1 MKINEKKIFFRRLLM
16 SAAVMSVCVNMA
28 NAQTATAGDKG
39 IPFSPFAFLSLNLQ
53 SGKTTTGNFD
63 IPPRVMIM
71 FDDSGSM
78 GSAVRGRNNIRDYCL
93 VNPDYPNILRVSYTN
108 SGRKNHG
115 VLSDRVCFVCKDGS
129 KAQLINKGNI
139 FRQDAAI
146 MNSYTGIINPRS
158 AVKCNGIEYGPG
170 TNLFTQE
177 TNVVLSEYITAA
189 FPESDSRIGV
199 AKEALID
206 VVDIYQDQF
215 LWGLM
220 SLWGTEKL
228 PAGGLQANIIPYTA
242 RINPFM
248 GKGSKA
254 GNYQDFKKLV
264 ARLRPSG
271 GTPST
276 ERYLQVADYLLS
288 TKEYICQND
297 YIIIFSDG
305 DSTNANPDSR
315 NRYDNNISN
324 NNMIYKY
331 WHTGLYGPFLPRG
344 YDAKGAD
351 GIGHFS
357 KVLDGRRQGGLQIQG
372 DLKSSVMKNV
382 QAGNRDP
389 AISKHQIYTHAEE
402 AKKAF
407 ETAGFSDAAGV
418 NNLFAGNDR
427 DDTNWDGYEHEGE
440 KFFEKQIIKT
450 YSIGFGNTLSAG
462 GREYLR
468 NAATN
473 GKVYSALDK
482 KDVIEAFN
490 AILEEI
496 KKDNNQSKPTFEK
509 GFSASAPALAGA
521 GSQKLDNL
529 AAQLTL
535 NPETWSSE
543 FEFVKLD
550 KRGQSSGATTTTV
563 PADYSE
569 RRVIMSY
576 ANDSGVQQDPIFL
589 TVNSSAMA
597 PYFGFTTAQQQIEF
611 TKAFLPWYLR
621 TAATNDAAAETA
633 AAQIPAAN
641 RKVRAYRKRTD
652 NADDSGRMMADVMGA
667 PVLSLSYTQGRPEY
681 MMTAANDGMVYIF
694 KQTEDQNKPYKMVLN
709 YLPASMQR
717 ESTDFSDTVAKAA
730 VAIAETGY
738 GTTLTSEGATEASQ
752 PHLFLNN
759 GGMQWRQ
766 TAKDAN
772 GNTATYVAGAMGQ
785 GGRGAYV
792 LAITG
797 KDRANQKEIG
807 LSVKADN
814 WAQTVPMW
822 ETAKGKNNK
831 LGYTVSTPQ
840 FAQVATTVDSS
851 GAKVK
856 TSGIRQL
863 LFLANGYDAPADVR
877 TAPTLY
883 IYDALGQDMGK
894 AASAVSS
901 GDAKGKLVK
910 TIEVVGGV
918 GGLSTPT
925 LVDIDADNLA
935 DVAYAGDQGGNIYRF
950 DLRGTPAAWKAH
962 KIYQGESTTVSGM
975 ISFTQPITAAPAVF
989 KIDSNN
995 YMVIVGTGSD
1005 IYQKDLANKDQQ
1017 VVLGIRDRLENKEPT
1032 ALKQRDLVEQNILTT
1047 SGTSSAGRELR
1058 YLSRKLVPDDSNGW
1072 VLKLGG
1078 NGERVVTQASII
1090 NKTAFFTSRIYDV
1103 KTETSGSVATQNQY
1117 TCKTQSNKTQ
1127 ASSTGWL
1134 FGVDVLSGSNPR
1146 KDSAYFRGLGSVT
1159 VDSLARSDKTSVEGY
1174 ENLEAAAQKII
1185 GLSSGAVVGS
1195 FEQLATTFSAVNP
1208 NGAFGSGQDQ
1218 DVDVSQGKNDC
1229 VNFGDYNV
1237 SVVSSQ
1243 SGYQNLEIDAFKCP
1257 VEGGRLIRI
1266 NSRQIFE

>member
-1 MKINEKKIFFRRLLM
+1 MKINEKKLFTRRLLM
-16 SAAVMSVCVNMA
+16 SAAVMSVCVNTA

-53 SGKTTTGNFD
+53 SGETTTGNFD

-78 GSAVRGRNNIRDYCL
+78 GLDPNGRMRTQAICL
-93 VNPDYPNILRVSYTN
+93 TNPDYPEIKTYYN
-108 SGRKNHG
+108 SRTSNNG
-115 VLSDRVCFVCKDGS
+115 VLSDTACFACKDGS
-129 KAQLINKGNI
+129 RPAFKVTRVGVMDPN
-139 FRQDAAI
+139 
-146 MNSYTGIINPRS
+146 TGIIRQGS
-158 AVKCNGIEYGPG
+158 SITCNGVTYTAG
-170 TNLFTQE
+170 TNLYTLKDS
-177 TNVVLSEYITAA
+177 NVRISALTGTVV
-189 FPESDSRIGV
+189 PESNSKIAIARD
-199 AKEALID
+199 ALIQ
-206 VVDIYQDQF
+206 VVDTYQDQF

-220 SLWGTEKL
+220 SLWGTEKM
-228 PAGGLQANIIPYTA
+228 PAGGLMGQIEPYTP

-248 GKGSKA
+248 GKGSKD
-254 GNYQDFKKLV
+254 GNYQDFKKMV
-264 ARLRPSG
+264 ARLRASG

-276 ERYLQVADYLLS
+276 ARYLQVADYLLS

-305 DSTNANPDSR
+305 DATDVNNDVPVNTNP
-315 NRYDNNISN
+315 IH
-324 NNMIYKY
+324 KY
-331 WHTGLYGPFLPRG
+331 WHTHLYGPFLPGG
-344 YDAKGAD
+344 YTAGGVT
-351 GIGHFS
+351 GISHFS
-357 KVLDGRRQGGLQIQG
+357 SVLDGRRKGGENQKQG
-372 DLKSSVMKNV
+372 DIKTSTMSGLR
-382 QAGNRDP
+382 AGIVDP
-389 AISKHQIYTHAEE
+389 KYPNYTVSYTHA
-402 AKKAF
+402 ADK
-407 ETAGFSDAAGV
+407 
-418 NNLFAGNDR
+418 NNLFAGNDK
-427 DDTNWDGYEHEGE
+427 DNTNWDGFTHDNVKY
-440 KFFEKQIIKT
+440 FENQIIKT
-450 YSIGFGNTLSAG
+450 YSIGFGSGLSGTGKA
-462 GREYLR
+462 YLQ

-473 GKVYSALDK
+473 GVVYSATDAAG
-482 KDVIEAFN
+482 VRNAFN
-490 AILEEI
+490 TILEDI
-496 KKDNNQSKPTFEK
+496 KKDAEQSKPTFEK
-509 GFSASAPALAGA
+509 GFSASAPALAGG
-521 GSQKLDNL
+521 GSEKLDNL

-550 KRGQSSGATTTTV
+550 KRGQASGATTTTV

-576 ANDSGVQQDPIFL
+576 ADASGVQQTPIFL
-589 TVNSSAMA
+589 TTNSGAMA
-597 PYFGFTTAQQQIEF
+597 PYFGFTAAQQTEF

-621 TAATNDAAAETA
+621 TAATSDAGAETA
-633 AAQIPAAN
+633 ASQIPAAN

-652 NADDSGRMMADVMGA
+652 NAGDSGRMMADVMGA

-694 KQTEDQNKPYKMVLN
+694 KQTADQNKPYKMVLN

-738 GTTLTSEGATEASQ
+738 GATLTPEGLTDTSQ

-766 TAKDAN
+766 TAKDAK

-807 LSVKADN
+807 LSVGADS

-822 ETAKGKNNK
+822 ETAKGTDNK

-840 FAQVATTVDSS
+840 FAQVATTLDGT

-863 LFLANGYDAPADVR
+863 LFLANGYDAPAAVR

-894 AASAVSS
+894 AASTVSG
-901 GDAKGKLVK
+901 GDAKGTLIKA
-910 TIEVVGGV
+910 IEVVGGV

-935 DVAYAGDQGGNIYRF
+935 DVAYAGDQGGNVYRF
-950 DLRGTPAAWKAH
+950 DLRGTPAAWKAN
-962 KIYQGESTTVSGM
+962 KIYQGQSTTVSGM
-975 ISFTQPITAAPAVF
+975 TSFTQPITAAPAVF

-1005 IYQKDLANKDQQ
+1005 IYQRDLANKDQQ
-1017 VVLGIRDRLENKEPT
+1017 VMLGIRDRLENTSPT
-1032 ALKQRDLVEQNILTT
+1032 ALKQSDLVEQNILTT
-1047 SGTSSAGRELR
+1047 SGTSSTGQELR
-1058 YLSRKLVPDDSNGW
+1058 YLSRKLVPDGSNGW

-1103 KTETSGSVATQNQY
+1103 KTETSGSVTTQNQY
-1117 TCKTQSNKTQ
+1117 TCKIQSNKTQ

-1159 VDSLARSDKTSVEGY
+1159 VDSLAGNDKASVEGN
-1174 ENLEAAAQKII
+1174 ENLEAAAQKIT

-1218 DVDVSQGKNDC
+1218 DIDASQGKNDC
-1229 VNFGDYNV
+1229 VNFDDYNV

-1243 SGYQNLEIDAFKCP
+1243 SGYQNLEIDAFRCP
-1257 VEGGRLIRI
+1257 TEGGRLIRV
-1266 NSRQIFE
+1266 NSRQADGE